1 MAAFSTIALATL
13 TAAQGASTFF
23 GQRKA
28 ADATQAQGN
37 YEARLFEQNAG
48 VADLQA
54 ADSIARGTLAEQK
67 LRGETRQTVG
77 GQRVGLAAQ
86 GIDINSGSAADVQAE
101 AQSIGETDAL
111 TTRLNAA
118 REAWGF
124 QTQAQDLRNRAE
136 LTRRGASAQAGALRT
151 AATGTLLTTA
161 SSLYGQSRS
170 WSSGGG
176 ASSRSIDSAT
186 SVGRRFANSQGGY

>member
-1 MAAFSTIALATL
+1 MAALSTIALATL

-28 ADATQAQGN
+28 ADAAQAQGN

-77 GQRVGLAAQ
+77 AQRVGLAAQ
-86 GIDINSGSAADVQAE
+86 GIDINTGSAADVQAE
-101 AQSIGETDAL
+101 ANSVGGNDAL

-124 QTQAQDLRNRAE
+124 QTQAQDLRSRAE

-170 WSSGGG
+170 WSSGSSRPKRPTVQADTPG
-176 ASSRSIDSAT
+176 AS
-186 SVGRRFANSQGGY
+186 